1 MKEEPIIFDKL
12 LVLFGGAG
20 LATKGLVDSE
30 CAKHIV
36 SIEIDPAK
44 HHLSKIL
51 NPTVEH
57 ITADVLTLDSDW
69 IASFDAVWASPECQQ
84 WSDQN
89 SSNELNPESMKL
101 LWWSLALP
109 NDVLWVENVLSSYGR
124 HLNNWGRHWNA
135 AQFEQNP
142 RQLRRR
148 IIGGRYRN
156 PYTYRKYKANYPE
169 YRNVACPAIMASELG
184 HGGVNK
190 DWHKERRKATRW
202 YMDKYNRLITIENMA
217 YLQGIAIPDEW
228 YDMASKTK
236 LSTVV
241 GNGVPTYMARAFGEA
256 YSKPD
261 VGIRQLPLF
270 DLTEV

>member
-1 MKEEPIIFDKL
+1 MIEPIVFDTL

-20 LATKGLVDSE
+20 LATHGLVQAE

-36 SIEIDPAK
+36 SVELDPAK

-57 ITADVLTLDSDW
+57 IEANVLDLDADW
-69 IASFDAVWASPECQQ
+69 IASFDAVWCSPECQQ

-124 HLNNWGRHWNA
+124 HLNNWGRRWNA
-135 AQFEQNP
+135 AQFEQIP

-148 IIGGRYRN
+148 IVGGRYRN
-156 PYTYRKYKANYPE
+156 PSIYRKYKANYLE
-169 YRNVACPAIMASELG
+169 YADVACPAVLASELG
-184 HGGVNK
+184 HGGVSK
-190 DWHKERRKATRW
+190 DWYKERRKATRW
-202 YMDKYNRLITIENMA
+202 YMDKYNRLITAEDMA
-217 YLQGIAIPDEW
+217 YRQGFEIPAAW
-228 YDMASKTK
+228 YQDASKSL
-236 LSTVV
+236 LSTVI
-241 GNGVPTYMARAFGEA
+241 GNGVPVYFSRAFGEA
-256 YSKPD
+256 YSKPKANT
-261 VGIRQLPLF
+261 QLELF
-270 DLTEV
+270 TLEETW